1 MPEFTY
7 GTRSCQ
13 NTHIKTK
20 YLAVRTTST
29 TLGLVAER
37 AFATTDGD
45 IFWATTI
52 RAVPNS
58 IDEIRML
65 AIREFFLFRLSFEF
79 FGTLSRNDPRKSVV

>member
-1 MPEFTY
+1 MKANPA
-7 GTRSCQ
+7 
-13 NTHIKTK
+13 
-20 YLAVRTTST
+20 LRTTSA
-29 TLGLVAER
+29 TLGLVTER
-37 AFATTDGD
+37 AFATTNGD

-79 FGTLSRNDPRKSVV
+79 FGTLS

>member
-13 NTHIKTK
+13 NTHKNK
-20 YLAVRTTST
+20 HPALRTTSA
-29 TLGLVAER
+29 TLRLVAER
-37 AFATTDGD
+37 TLATTNGD

-79 FGTLSRNDPRKSVV
+79 FGTLS

>member
-7 GTRSCQ
+7 GTRNCQ
-13 NTHIKTK
+13 DTHKNK
-20 YLAVRTTST
+20 HPALRTASA

-37 AFATTDGD
+37 AFATTNGD

-79 FGTLSRNDPRKSVV
+79 FGTLS